1 MICVDFTRLRQHL
14 DYLDQERRVLH
25 SARQALAQSCADAT
39 DLTQRHLQFIQSRL
53 RTLDGRRQLLVN
65 IIDTLPA
72 LKTRFKTSSTFC
84 TGILPA
90 DGNNLG
96 EL

>member
-1 MICVDFTRLRQHL
+1 VICVDFTRLRQHL

-53 RTLDGRRQLLVN
+53 RTLDGRRQLLVS
-65 IIDTLPA
+65 IIDTLSGA
-72 LKTRFKTSSTFC
+72 QNEIQDKLNVLHRGTAGGRK
-84 TGILPA
+84 
-90 DGNNLG
+90 
-96 EL
+96 